1 MFTRVAKDIEY
12 LIPNFVIFLG
22 EIKSF
27 LHSQLEPSL
36 IKLFEGKDGRAP
48 ENFTFYL
55 LENLAKFICCSK
67 LKARIFPILRRS
79 HTHMHTRTLN
89 AGQMHTIIHIVIK
102 PHFMS
107 GREHNS

>member
-1 MFTRVAKDIEY
+1 MK
-12 LIPNFVIFLG
+12 
-22 EIKSF
+22 IKSF

-79 HTHMHTRTLN
+79 HTHIHTPHMHTRTLN
-89 AGQMHTIIHIVIK
+89 AGQMHTIIHTVIK

-107 GREHNS
+107 GRDHNS